1 MFFIGID
8 VSKAKLD
15 CSLLLDVASSKRRT
29 KTVANS
35 KAGIADLLAWCTK
48 QHAANHELHAI
59 LEGTGV
65 YHEQAALAL
74 TDAGVTVSIVNPAQ
88 VKDFGRSLGI
98 RTKTDGVDSLIL
110 ARYGALLSPKPW
122 HPPSQGTCSA
132 SPASTP
138 RSYCPGFTTRTQSP
152 GKSRCDRHASIDSS
166 IPLGLHR
173 LSKRTASQTSTRH

>member
-15 CSLLLDVASSKRRT
+15 CSLLLDVASSKRRA

-48 QHAANHELHAI
+48 QHVTSHELHAI

-74 TDAGVTVSIVNPAQ
+74 ADAGVTVSIVNPAQ
-88 VKDFGRSLGI
+88 EKSTAVELVPPQCSLFS
-98 RTKTDGVDSLIL
+98 KT
-110 ARYGALLSPKPW
+110 
-122 HPPSQGTCSA
+122 
-132 SPASTP
+132 
-138 RSYCPGFTTRTQSP
+138 
-152 GKSRCDRHASIDSS
+152 
-166 IPLGLHR
+166 
-173 LSKRTASQTSTRH
+173 